1 MFPSVSRLLSE
12 NNVSSQDSEKIK
24 GTGVRGMLTK
34 GDVLTYLGV
43 VERPTGS
50 FKEVK
55 HGISALGGGAPTGSG
70 KGGKPGEV
78 KSEVSFGDKKNMRF
92 RCEETVHT
100 KLPFSNCSTSFSF
113 HTLLFLSFVR
123 LAHERLLIISLSLL
137 QL

>member
-1 MFPSVSRLLSE
+1 
-12 NNVSSQDSEKIK
+12 
-24 GTGVRGMLTK
+24 MLTK

-113 HTLLFLSFVR
+113 HTPFSPVHFFTFLKQPFERILFTLR
-123 LAHERLLIISLSLL
+123 DGR
-137 QL
+137 